1 MTGHAARL
9 LKAVGALVALLAVL
23 VGVPVLMAVLHLVP
37 DSLPSLDEVGAV
49 LTSRDN
55 GQLAGLVLAA
65 GVWVCWALFT
75 AATVAEIV
83 AYARARP
90 VRPLPGLGI
99 LQRLAAALVTAVA
112 VGFTASPLAAG
123 APASTATAPPPLPVA
138 AASTVVPSSAQYAS
152 APVIA
157 QTPVTYSMPD
167 EHTPPVG
174 TTTYQVQRRD
184 TLWALAERY
193 LGDPLRYPEIAGLNP
208 TAVGPDNEILPGTVL
223 VLPPDAVGL
232 PPTGP
237 APTTATTIE
246 DVTVEPGDTLW
257 DLTEE
262 ITGSGHN
269 WRQAWELNRGRSQP
283 GGATFTDPSLIRPGW
298 TLSIPD
304 SASPATPAPS
314 PPAPPAA
321 EPAPPTTPAPPS
333 APGPSTAPPADP
345 TTPGTNAP
353 PPAAPG
359 PATNAP
365 TSSPTAAPNSVE
377 PSPARPDE
385 TSTGSTS
392 ELPMIAF
399 AAGGGL
405 LLAGAS
411 LTALLRYRRRQF
423 RQRRPGR
430 TIGSTPPELVHVE
443 RALLEAGSVGS
454 ADVTWLDQALRALV
468 QALAK
473 VDGAHLPDV
482 VAACMTDD
490 VLTLVLTEPASE
502 VPKPWTVDPAGTRW
516 SIRRDVALTYD
527 EQRRAYF
534 FAPFPMLASVGY
546 TAEGE
551 HWLLDLERVA
561 TLSLS
566 GDAERCLNL
575 ARFLGA
581 ELAHNTW
588 SEMLQ
593 VTLVG
598 FGKELA
604 QINPDRLTYTDD
616 VEKAIGAL
624 DGHLESVTEAMQM
637 ADVDVLS
644 GRMRDV
650 AGDAWAPHVLLI
662 APDVAKDGAGVERLL
677 TAMKQQRARGAVA
690 LVLIDDADHADAARW
705 QLTVD
710 EAGMLSVPALGVEL
724 IAQQIPADEAAQLA
738 QVLALATVTDD
749 RPVPPSRGDEDWDRH
764 ADACG
769 GLRIDPTRSAQ
780 RQPPFAAAGADD
792 FPAFGLA
799 DTSPWMT
806 NSVLPLSAQTY
817 LDRAATTEQDLEALA
832 PATDA
837 RIRDQV
843 EVADP
848 ALDADLADWA
858 DPSCPRPKLILLG
871 PVAVR
876 AQDTLPERN
885 PRRQFYTEI
894 VAYLATR
901 PGGVTSER
909 YATAIWPNE
918 PDVVGKTKVR
928 QSISIVRAWLG
939 VNPATGADYLPSGV
953 TAGGVGRYRIDDV
966 LIDAELFR
974 RLRVRGLACGVDG
987 IADLRAALDL
997 VTGRPFDLPA
1007 SRQGSPG
1014 GYSWLVEENSRLDHE
1029 YAAMI
1034 VDVAHTVA
1042 THHLAA
1048 GKPELAAAAAHV
1060 ALKAGSYEDVP
1071 LLDLVAACDA
1081 QGNRAEADAYVAR
1094 ILANHDAEVEED
1106 LPPRTAEILFR
1117 RQWINRAS

>member
-1 MTGHAARL
+1 M
-9 LKAVGALVALLAVL
+9 
-23 VGVPVLMAVLHLVP
+23 
-37 DSLPSLDEVGAV
+37 
-49 LTSRDN
+49 
-55 GQLAGLVLAA
+55 
-65 GVWVCWALFT
+65 
-75 AATVAEIV
+75 
-83 AYARARP
+83 
-90 VRPLPGLGI
+90 
-99 LQRLAAALVTAVA
+99 
-112 VGFTASPLAAG
+112 
-123 APASTATAPPPLPVA
+123 
-138 AASTVVPSSAQYAS
+138 
-152 APVIA
+152 
-157 QTPVTYSMPD
+157 
-167 EHTPPVG
+167 
-174 TTTYQVQRRD
+174 
-184 TLWALAERY
+184 
-193 LGDPLRYPEIAGLNP
+193 
-208 TAVGPDNEILPGTVL
+208 
-223 VLPPDAVGL
+223 
-232 PPTGP
+232 
-237 APTTATTIE
+237 
-246 DVTVEPGDTLW
+246 
-257 DLTEE
+257 
-262 ITGSGHN
+262 
-269 WRQAWELNRGRSQP
+269 
-283 GGATFTDPSLIRPGW
+283 
-298 TLSIPD
+298 
-304 SASPATPAPS
+304 
-314 PPAPPAA
+314 
-321 EPAPPTTPAPPS
+321 
-333 APGPSTAPPADP
+333 
-345 TTPGTNAP
+345 
-353 PPAAPG
+353 
-359 PATNAP
+359 
-365 TSSPTAAPNSVE
+365 
-377 PSPARPDE
+377 
-385 TSTGSTS
+385 TSTGSTP
-392 ELPMIAF
+392 ELPTVAF

-430 TIGSTPPELVHVE
+430 TIGSAPPELLRVE

-473 VDGAHLPDV
+473 VDGARLPDV

-490 VLTLVLTEPASE
+490 VLTLVLTESASE
-502 VPKPWTVDPAGTRW
+502 APEPWTVDPTGTRW
-516 SIRRDVALTYD
+516 SIRRDDPLTYD

-566 GDAERCLNL
+566 GDPERCLNL
-575 ARFLGA
+575 ARFLAA

-616 VEKAIGAL
+616 VEKAIAAL
-624 DGHLESVTEAMQM
+624 DGRLESVTEVMHI

-644 GRMRDV
+644 GRLRDV

-662 APDVAKDGAGVERLL
+662 APDVAKDSAGLERLL
-677 TAMKQQRARGAVA
+677 TAMKQQRARGAAA
-690 LVLIDDADHADAARW
+690 LVLIDDPDHADAASW
-705 QLTVD
+705 QLTLD
-710 EAGMLSVPALGVEL
+710 GAGMLSMPALGVEL

-749 RPVPPSRGDEDWDRH
+749 RPVPPSRGDESWDEH

-769 GLRIDPTRSAQ
+769 GLRVDPSRAGR
-780 RQPPFAAAGADD
+780 RQPPAPAAADD
-792 FPAFGLA
+792 GPVVHQTGTAA
-799 DTSPWMT
+799 WMT
-806 NSVLPLSAQTY
+806 TSVLPLPVQTY
-817 LDRAATTEQDLEALA
+817 LDRAATTEQDLQVLA
-832 PATDA
+832 PATDDN
-837 RIRDQV
+837 IRDQV

-848 ALDADLADWA
+848 GLDADLADWA
-858 DPSCPRPKLILLG
+858 DTSCPRPKLTLLG
-871 PVAVR
+871 PVEVR
-876 AQDTLPERN
+876 AQGTLPERN

-939 VNPATGADYLPSGV
+939 TDPATGRDYLPSGV

-974 RLRVRGLACGVDG
+974 RLRVRGLARGVDG

-997 VTGRPFDLPA
+997 VTGRPFDLPT
-1007 SRQGSPG
+1007 SRQGAPG

-1029 YAAMI
+1029 YAAMT

-1048 GKPELAAAAAHV
+1048 GEPELAAAAAHV

-1094 ILANHDAEVEED
+1094 ILANHGAEVEED

-1117 RQWINRAS
+1117 RQWTKGAS

>member
-1 MTGHAARL
+1 VTGHAARL
-9 LKAVGALVALLAVL
+9 LKAVGALVVLLAVV

-37 DSLPSLDEVGAV
+37 DSLPSPDEVGAV

-55 GQLAGLVLAA
+55 GQLTGLVLAA

-83 AYARARP
+83 AFARARP
-90 VRPLPGLGI
+90 VAVLPGLEI
-99 LQRLAAALVTAVA
+99 FQRPAAALVTAVA
-112 VGFTASPLAAG
+112 VGFTVAPLAAG
-123 APASTATAPPPLPVA
+123 TPVSTATAPPLPVA
-138 AASTVVPSSAQYAS
+138 ATSTALPASVQYAS
-152 APVIA
+152 VLVTA
-157 QTPVTYSMPD
+157 QTPVAYSMPD
-167 EHTPPVG
+167 EHAPPAA

-193 LGDPLRYPEIAGLNP
+193 LGDPLRYPEIARLNP
-208 TAVGPDNEILPGTVL
+208 TAVGSDNEIFPGTVL

-237 APTTATTIE
+237 APTSARTVE

-269 WRQAWELNRGRSQP
+269 WRQAWELNRGRRQP

-304 SASPATPAPS
+304 AASPATPAS
-314 PPAPPAA
+314 SA
-321 EPAPPTTPAPPS
+321 PAPPTAEPAQPTTEPAPPS
-333 APGPSTAPPADP
+333 APAPSTAPPAVP

-365 TSSPTAAPNSVE
+365 TSAPTAAPNSAE
-377 PSPARPDE
+377 SSPASRDE
-385 TSTGSTS
+385 TSTGNTS
-392 ELPMIAF
+392 DLPMIAF

-405 LLAGAS
+405 MLAGAS

-430 TIGSTPPELVHVE
+430 IIGTTPPELLHVE
-443 RALLEAGSVGS
+443 RALQEAGSVGS

-468 QALAK
+468 QALAR
-473 VDGAHLPDV
+473 VDGARLPDV

-490 VLTLVLTEPASE
+490 VLTLVLTGPALDAPE
-502 VPKPWTVDPAGTRW
+502 PWTVDPAGTRW
-516 SIRRDVALTYD
+516 SIRRDDPLTYD
-527 EQRRAYF
+527 EQLRAYF

-575 ARFLGA
+575 ARFLAA

-598 FGKELA
+598 FGRELA

-616 VEKAIGAL
+616 AEKAIAAL
-624 DGHLESVTEAMQM
+624 DGQLESVTKAMHI

-644 GRMRDV
+644 GRLRDV
-650 AGDAWAPHVLLI
+650 AGDAWAPHMLLI
-662 APDVAKDGAGVERLL
+662 APDVAKDTTGLERLM
-677 TAMKQQRARGAVA
+677 TAMKQQRARGAAAV
-690 LVLIDDADHADAARW
+690 VLIDDPDHADAARW

-710 EAGMLSVPALGVEL
+710 EAGMLTIPNLGVEL

-738 QVLALATVTDD
+738 LVLALATVTDD
-749 RPVPPSRGDEDWDRH
+749 RPVPPSRGDESWDEH
-764 ADACG
+764 ADPCG
-769 GLRIDPTRSAQ
+769 GLRVDPSRAAR
-780 RQPPFAAAGADD
+780 RQPPAPAEAEDVPVVYQTGTAAR
-792 FPAFGLA
+792 
-799 DTSPWMT
+799 MT
-806 NSVLPLSAQTY
+806 NSVLPLPAQAY
-817 LDRAATTEQDLEALA
+817 LDRAATTEQDLQALA
-832 PATDA
+832 PATDED
-837 RIRDQV
+837 IRDQV

-858 DPSCPRPKLILLG
+858 DPSCPRPKLTLLG
-871 PVAVR
+871 PVEVR
-876 AQDTLPERN
+876 AQGALPERN

-928 QSISIVRAWLG
+928 QAISIVRAWLG
-939 VNPATGADYLPSGV
+939 TNPATGADYLPSGV

-974 RLRVRGLACGVDG
+974 RLRVRGLARGVDG
-987 IADLRAALDL
+987 IADLQAALCL
-997 VTGRPFDLPA
+997 VTGQPFDLPT
-1007 SRQGSPG
+1007 SRQRAPG

-1048 GKPELAAAAAHV
+1048 GEAELAAAASHV

-1081 QGNRAEADAYVAR
+1081 QDNRAEADAYVAR

>member
-1 MTGHAARL
+1 VTGHAARL
-9 LKAVGALVALLAVL
+9 LKATGALAALLAVV
-23 VGVPVLMAVLHLVP
+23 VGVPVLLAGLQLVP
-37 DSLPSLDEVGAV
+37 HSLPSLDEVGAV
-49 LTSRDN
+49 LSSRDN

-83 AYARARP
+83 AFARARP
-90 VRPLPGLGI
+90 VPVLPGLGI
-99 LQRLAAALVTAVA
+99 FQRPAAALVTAVA
-112 VGFTASPLAAG
+112 VGFTVAPLAAG
-123 APASTATAPPPLPVA
+123 APAAIAAAPPPLPLPVV
-138 AASTVVPSSAQYAS
+138 AASTVDPASAQYAS
-152 APVIA
+152 VLVTA
-157 QTPVTYSMPD
+157 QTPVAYSMPD
-167 EHTPPVG
+167 EQAPPAA
-174 TTTYQVQRRD
+174 TYQVQRRD

-193 LGDPLRYPEIAGLNP
+193 LRDPLRYPEIARLNP
-208 TAVGPDNEILPGTVL
+208 TAVGPDNEIFPGTVL

-232 PPTGP
+232 PPMGP
-237 APTTATTIE
+237 AATTARTVE
-246 DVTVEPGDTLW
+246 DVTVQAGDTLW

-269 WRQAWELNRGRSQP
+269 WRQAWELNRGRRQP
-283 GGATFTDPSLIRPGW
+283 GGGTFTDPSLIRPGW

-304 SASPATPAPS
+304 PASPAMPAPS
-314 PPAPPAA
+314 TPAPPAA
-321 EPAPPTTPAPPS
+321 DPAQPTTEPAPPS
-333 APGPSTAPPADP
+333 APAPSTAPPADP
-345 TTPGTNAP
+345 TTPGTNAS

-365 TSSPTAAPNSVE
+365 TSSPTATPNNVE

-385 TSTGSTS
+385 TSTGSS
-392 ELPMIAF
+392 SGLPMIAF
-399 AAGGGL
+399 AGGGL

-430 TIGSTPPELVHVE
+430 IIGSTPPELLHVE
-443 RALLEAGSVGS
+443 RALQEAGSVGS
-454 ADVTWLDQALRALV
+454 ADVTWLDQALRSLV
-468 QALAK
+468 QALARA
-473 VDGAHLPDV
+473 DGARLPDV

-490 VLTLVLTEPASE
+490 VLTLVLSEPTSE
-502 VPKPWTVDPAGTRW
+502 APEPWTVDPDGTRW
-516 SIRRDVALTYD
+516 SIRRDDPLTYD
-527 EQRRAYF
+527 DYQRAYF
-534 FAPFPMLASVGY
+534 FAPFPMLTSMGY

-575 ARFLGA
+575 ARFLAA

-616 VEKAIGAL
+616 VEKAIAAL
-624 DGHLESVTEAMQM
+624 DGQLESVTEAIRI

-644 GRMRDV
+644 GRLRDV

-662 APDVAKDGAGVERLL
+662 APDVAKDNAGLRRLL
-677 TAMKQQRARGAVA
+677 TAMKQQSTRSAIA
-690 LVLIDDADHADAARW
+690 LVLTDDPYHADAARW
-705 QLTVD
+705 QLTID
-710 EAGMLSVPALGVEL
+710 EAGMLRIPALGLEL

-738 QVLALATVTDD
+738 EMLALAAVTDD
-749 RPVPPSRGDEDWDRH
+749 RPIPPAHGDESWDEH

-769 GLRIDPTRSAQ
+769 ALRVNPSRSTR
-780 RQPPFAAAGADD
+780 RQPSAPAGADD
-792 FPAFGLA
+792 VPVSGLA
-799 DTSPWMT
+799 DTSPWRT
-806 NSVLPLSAQTY
+806 NSVLPLAAQTY
-817 LDRAATTEQDLEALA
+817 LDRAATTEQDLQALA
-832 PATDA
+832 PVTDEG
-837 RIRDQV
+837 IRDQV
-843 EVADP
+843 EIADP
-848 ALDADLADWA
+848 GLDADLADWS
-858 DPSCPRPKLILLG
+858 DPSCPRPKLTVLG
-871 PVAVR
+871 PVGVH
-876 AQDTLPERN
+876 AQGSLPERN

-928 QSISIVRAWLG
+928 QSISVVRAWLG
-939 VNPATGADYLPSGV
+939 PNPATGADYLPSGV
-953 TAGGVGRYRIDDV
+953 TAGGVGRYRIEDV

-974 RLRVRGLACGVDG
+974 RLRVRGLARGADG

-997 VTGRPFDLPA
+997 VTGKPFDLPA
-1007 SRQGSPG
+1007 SRQGAPG
-1014 GYSWLVEENSRLDHE
+1014 GYSWLAEENSRLDHE

-1048 GKPELAAAAAHV
+1048 GEPELAAAAAHV

-1081 QGNRAEADAYVAR
+1081 QGNRAQADAYVAR
-1094 ILANHDAEVEED
+1094 ILLNHDAEVEED

-1117 RQWINRAS
+1117 RQWTNKAS

>member
-1 MTGHAARL
+1 MTGRVAL
-9 LKAVGALVALLAVL
+9 LLRAVGALVALLAVV
-23 VGVPVLMAVLHLVP
+23 VGVPVLLAVLHLVP

-55 GQLAGLVLAA
+55 GQLVGLVLAA

-75 AATVAEIV
+75 AATVAEVV
-83 AYARARP
+83 AFARARP
-90 VRPLPGLGI
+90 APALPGLGTF
-99 LQRLAAALVTAVA
+99 QRPAAALVTAVA
-112 VGFTASPLAAG
+112 VGFTVAPLTTG
-123 APASTATAPPPLPVA
+123 GPASTATAPPLPVSA
-138 AASTVVPSSAQYAS
+138 TSTVVPSSAQYAS
-152 APVIA
+152 APVTA

-167 EHTPPVG
+167 EHTPPAE

-184 TLWALAERY
+184 TLWALAERH
-193 LGDPLRYPEIAGLNP
+193 LGDPLRYPEIARLNP
-208 TAVGPDNEILPGTVL
+208 TSVGPDNEILPGTVL
-223 VLPPDAVGL
+223 VLPPDAVRL
-232 PPTGP
+232 PPMGQ
-237 APTTATTIE
+237 APTTATLIE

-283 GGATFTDPSLIRPGW
+283 AGATYTDPSLIRPGW

-304 SASPATPAPS
+304 PTSPATSASSAPG
-314 PPAPPAA
+314 PPVA
-321 EPAPPTTPAPPS
+321 EPAPPTTEPPQPSGPAPS
-333 APGPSTAPPADP
+333 AAPPADS
-345 TTPGTNAP
+345 TTPGTDAP
-353 PPAAPG
+353 PPPAPG

-365 TSSPTAAPNSVE
+365 TSSPTAAPTSAE
-377 PSPARPDE
+377 PLPARPEE
-385 TSTGSTS
+385 TSTGSTV

-430 TIGSTPPELVHVE
+430 IIGSTPPELLHVE
-443 RALLEAGSVGS
+443 RALQEAGSVGS

-468 QALAK
+468 QALAR
-473 VDGAHLPDV
+473 VDGARLPDV

-490 VLTLVLTEPASE
+490 VLTLVLTEPISE
-502 VPKPWTVDPAGTRW
+502 APAPWTVDPAGTRW
-516 SIRRDVALTYD
+516 SIRRDDPLTYD

-546 TAEGE
+546 TTEGE
-551 HWLLDLERVA
+551 HWLLDLERA
-561 TLSLS
+561 APLSLS

-575 ARFLGA
+575 ARFLAA

-598 FGKELA
+598 FGQELA

-616 VEKAIGAL
+616 VEKAIAGL
-624 DGHLESVTEAMQM
+624 DGHLESVTEAMRM
-637 ADVDVLS
+637 AEVDLLS

-650 AGDAWAPHVLLI
+650 AGDAWAAHVLFI
-662 APDVAKDGAGVERLL
+662 APAVASDSAGLERLI
-677 TAMKQQRARGAVA
+677 TAMKQQRARGAA
-690 LVLIDDADHADAARW
+690 GLVLIDDPDHAEAGRW

-710 EAGMLSVPALGVEL
+710 EAGMLSIPALGVEL
-724 IAQQIPADEAAQLA
+724 IAQQIPADEATQLA
-738 QVLALATVTDD
+738 EMLALATLTDD
-749 RPVPPSRGDEDWDRH
+749 RPMPPAHGDKPWDEH

-769 GLRIDPTRSAQ
+769 GLRVDPSRAARS
-780 RQPPFAAAGADD
+780 QPPAVAGADD
-792 FPAFGLA
+792 VPVSGLA
-799 DTSPWMT
+799 DTSPWIA
-806 NSVLPLSAQTY
+806 NSVLPLSVQTY
-817 LDRAATTEQDLEALA
+817 LDRAATTEQDLNALA

-837 RIRDQV
+837 GIRNQV

-858 DPSCPRPKLILLG
+858 DPSCPRPKVTLLG
-871 PVAVR
+871 PVGVQ
-876 AQDTLPERN
+876 AQGKLPERN

-901 PGGVTSER
+901 PGSVTSER

-939 VNPATGADYLPSGV
+939 TNPATGADYLPSGV
-953 TAGGVGRYRIDDV
+953 TTGGVGRYRVDDV

-974 RLRVRGLACGVDG
+974 RLRVRGLARGVDG
-987 IADLRAALDL
+987 IADLQAALDL
-997 VTGRPFDLPA
+997 VTGQPFDLPT
-1007 SRQGSPG
+1007 SRQGAPG
-1014 GYSWLVEENSRLDHE
+1014 GYSWLVDENSRLDHE

-1042 THHLAA
+1042 THHLAV
-1048 GKPELAAAAAHV
+1048 GEPELAAAAAHV

-1117 RQWINRAS
+1117 RQWNHKAS

>member
-1 MTGHAARL
+1 VIGHADRL
-9 LKAVGALVALLAVL
+9 LKAVGALVALFAIV
-23 VGVPVLMAVLHLVP
+23 VGVPVLMAVLRLVP
-37 DSLPSLDEVGAV
+37 DRLPSLDEVGAV

-55 GQLAGLVLAA
+55 GQLIGLVLAA

-83 AYARARP
+83 AFAHARP
-90 VRPLPGLGI
+90 VPALPGLAI
-99 LQRLAAALVTAVA
+99 FQRPAAALVTAVT
-112 VGFTASPLAAG
+112 VGFTIAPLAAG
-123 APASTATAPPPLPVA
+123 APASTATAPPLPVA
-138 AASTVVPSSAQYAS
+138 ATSTAVPASAQDAS
-152 APVIA
+152 VLVTAE
-157 QTPVTYSMPD
+157 TPVAYSTPD
-167 EHTPPVG
+167 EHAPPAG

-208 TAVGPDNEILPGTVL
+208 TAVGPDNEIFPGTVL

-237 APTTATTIE
+237 APDTGMTVE
-246 DVTVEPGDTLW
+246 DVAVEPGDTLW

-262 ITGSGHN
+262 VTGSGYH
-269 WRQAWELNRGRSQP
+269 WPQAWELNRGRRQP

-304 SASPATPAPS
+304 AASPATHAPS
-314 PPAPPAA
+314 APAPPPA
-321 EPAPPTTPAPPS
+321 EPAPPTTEPAPP
-333 APGPSTAPPADP
+333 AATDPGTAPSADP

-353 PPAAPG
+353 LPAAPG
-359 PATNAP
+359 PATDAR
-365 TSSPTAAPNSVE
+365 TSSPTAGPNSVE
-377 PSPARPDE
+377 PSPVRPDE

-392 ELPMIAF
+392 ELPMVAF

-405 LLAGAS
+405 LLAAVS

-430 TIGSTPPELVHVE
+430 MIGSTPPELLHVE
-443 RALLEAGSVGS
+443 RALQEVGSVGS

-468 QALAK
+468 QALAET
-473 VDGAHLPDV
+473 DGARLPDV

-490 VLTLVLTEPASE
+490 VLTLVLAEPASE
-502 VPKPWTVDPAGTRW
+502 APQPWTVDPAGTRW
-516 SIRRDVALTYD
+516 SIRRDDPLTYD

-546 TAEGE
+546 TPEGE

-575 ARFLGA
+575 ARFLAA

-593 VTLVG
+593 VALVG

-616 VEKAIGAL
+616 VEEAIAAL
-624 DGHLESVTEAMQM
+624 DGRLESVTEARHI

-662 APDVAKDGAGVERLL
+662 APDVAEDSVGLERLM

-690 LVLIDDADHADAARW
+690 LVLIDDSDHAGAARW
-705 QLTVD
+705 LLTVD
-710 EAGMLSVPALGVEL
+710 EAGMLSIPALGVEL

-738 QVLALATVTDD
+738 QVLALAAVTDD
-749 RPVPPSRGDEDWDRH
+749 RPIPPSRGDEPWDEH

-769 GLRIDPTRSAQ
+769 RLRVDPSHAARQ
-780 RQPPFAAAGADD
+780 QPPAAAGAEDV
-792 FPAFGLA
+792 PVSGLA
-799 DTSPWMT
+799 DTSPWVT
-806 NSVLPLSAQTY
+806 NSVLPLSVQTY
-817 LDRAATTEQDLEALA
+817 LDRAATTEQDLHALA

-837 RIRDQV
+837 GIRDQV

-848 ALDADLADWA
+848 ALDADRADWA
-858 DPSCPRPKLILLG
+858 DPSSPRPKLTLLG
-871 PVAVR
+871 PVEVR
-876 AQDTLPERN
+876 ARGSLPERN

-909 YATAIWPNE
+909 YATAIWPDD

-939 VNPATGADYLPSGV
+939 TNPATGADYLPSGV

-974 RLRVRGLACGVDG
+974 RLRVRGLARAVDG
-987 IADLRAALDL
+987 LADLRAALNL
-997 VTGRPFDLPA
+997 VTGQPFDLPA
-1007 SRQGSPG
+1007 SRQGAPG
-1014 GYSWLVEENSRLDHE
+1014 GYGWLGEENSRLDHE

-1042 THHLAA
+1042 THYLAA
-1048 GKPELAAAAAHV
+1048 GKPELAAAAAQV

-1081 QGNRAEADAYVAR
+1081 QDNRAEADAYVAR

-1117 RQWINRAS
+1117 RQWVNRTS

>member
-1 MTGHAARL
+1 MTGHVARML
-9 LKAVGALVALLAVL
+9 RGVGALVALLAVI
-23 VGVPVLMAVLHLVP
+23 VGVPVLMAVLQMVP
-37 DSLPSLDEVGAV
+37 HNLPSLDEVGAV
-49 LTSRDN
+49 LSSRDN
-55 GQLAGLVLAA
+55 GQLAGLIIAA
-65 GVWVCWALFT
+65 GVWVCWVLFT
-75 AATVAEIV
+75 ASTVVEIV

-90 VRPLPGLGI
+90 VPVLPALGSFQRP
-99 LQRLAAALVTAVA
+99 AAALVTAVA
-112 VGFTASPLAAG
+112 VGFAVAPLAAG
-123 APASTATAPPPLPVA
+123 APASIAPPPLPVA
-138 AASTVVPSSAQYAS
+138 AASTVVPASAHYAS
-152 APVIA
+152 SPVIGQGPA
-157 QTPVTYSMPD
+157 AYPTPHEDAPSAATK
-167 EHTPPVG
+167 
-174 TTTYQVQRRD
+174 TYQVQRRD
-184 TLWALAERY
+184 TLWAMAERY
-193 LGDPLRYPEIAGLNP
+193 LGDPLRYAEIARLNP
-208 TAVGPDNEILPGTVL
+208 TAVGPDNDIFPGTVL
-223 VLPPDAVGL
+223 VLPPDATGL
-232 PPTGP
+232 PPT
-237 APTTATTIE
+237 APMPNTAVTVQ

-262 ITGSGHN
+262 ITGSGHD
-269 WRQAWELNRGRSQP
+269 WHQAWELNRGRGQP

-304 SASPATPAPS
+304 PASPATPAPGA
-314 PPAPPAA
+314 PAPPAA
-321 EPAPPTTPAPPS
+321 EPAPPTTEPASPS
-333 APGPSTAPPADP
+333 APAPSTAPPADP

-359 PATNAP
+359 PATNVP

-385 TSTGSTS
+385 PLTGSTS

-430 TIGSTPPELVHVE
+430 MIGSAPPGLLRVE
-443 RALLEAGSVGS
+443 RALQEAGSVGS

-468 QALAK
+468 QALAR
-473 VDGAHLPDV
+473 VDGARLPDV

-502 VPKPWTVDPAGTRW
+502 APEPWTVDPAGTRW
-516 SIRRDVALTYD
+516 SIRRDDPLTYD

-534 FAPFPMLASVGY
+534 FAPLPMLASVGY

-551 HWLLDLERVA
+551 HWLVDLERVG

-566 GDAERCLNL
+566 GDADRCLNL
-575 ARFLGA
+575 ARFLAA

-598 FGKELA
+598 FGQELA

-616 VEKAIGAL
+616 VEKAIAAL
-624 DGHLESVTEAMQM
+624 DAQLESVTEAMHI

-644 GRMRDV
+644 GRLRDV

-662 APDVAKDGAGVERLL
+662 APDVAKDNAGLRRLL
-677 TAMKQQRARGAVA
+677 TAMKQQRSRSTIA
-690 LVLIDDADHADAARW
+690 LVLTDDQDHADAAGW

-738 QVLALATVTDD
+738 QVLALAAVTDD
-749 RPVPPSRGDEDWDRH
+749 RPMPPAHGDKPLDEH

-769 GLRIDPTRSAQ
+769 GLRVDPSRSAR
-780 RQPPFAAAGADD
+780 RQPSGAAGADEI
-792 FPAFGLA
+792 PISGLA

-806 NSVLPLSAQTY
+806 SSVLPLSAQTY
-817 LDRAATTEQDLEALA
+817 LDRAATTGQDLQALA

-837 RIRDQV
+837 GIRDQV

-858 DPSCPRPKLILLG
+858 DPSCPRPKLTLLG
-871 PVAVR
+871 PVEVR
-876 AQDTLPERN
+876 AQGTLPERN

-939 VNPATGADYLPSGV
+939 TNPATGGDYLPSGV
-953 TAGGVGRYRIDDV
+953 TAGGVGRYLIDDV

-974 RLRVRGLACGVDG
+974 RLRVRGQARGVDG

-997 VTGRPFDLPA
+997 VTGRPFDLPT
-1007 SRQGSPG
+1007 SRQGAAG

-1048 GKPELAAAAAHV
+1048 GEPELAAAAAHV

-1081 QGNRAEADAYVAR
+1081 QDNRAEADAYVAR
-1094 ILANHDAEVEED
+1094 ILVNHDAEVEED

-1117 RQWINRAS
+1117 RQRTNRAS

>member
-9 LKAVGALVALLAVL
+9 LKAVGALLALLAVV
-23 VGVPVLMAVLHLVP
+23 VGVPVLMALLHLVP
-37 DSLPSLDEVGAV
+37 NNLPSLDEVGAV
-49 LTSRDN
+49 LASRDN

-75 AATVAEIV
+75 ASTVAEVV
-83 AYARARP
+83 AFARARP
-90 VRPLPGLGI
+90 VPVLPGLGI
-99 LQRLAAALVTAVA
+99 FQRPAAALVAAVV
-112 VGFTASPLAAG
+112 VGFTVAPLAAG
-123 APASTATAPPPLPVA
+123 GPASTATAPPLPVA
-138 AASTVVPSSAQYAS
+138 ATSTAVPASAQYAS
-152 APVIA
+152 APLIA
-157 QTPVTYSMPD
+157 QTPVAYSMPD
-167 EHTPPVG
+167 EHAPPVA

-184 TLWALAERY
+184 TLWALAERH
-193 LGDPLRYPEIAGLNP
+193 LGDPLRYPEIARLNP
-208 TAVGPDNEILPGTVL
+208 TAVGPDNEIFPGTVL

-237 APTTATTIE
+237 APDTTRTVE

-269 WRQAWELNRGRSQP
+269 WRQAWELNRGRRQP

-304 SASPATPAPS
+304 PASPATPAPGA
-314 PPAPPAA
+314 PAPPAA
-321 EPAPPTTPAPPS
+321 EPAPPTTDPAPPS
-333 APGPSTAPPADP
+333 APGPNTAPPADP

-365 TSSPTAAPNSVE
+365 TSPPTAEPNSVG

-468 QALAK
+468 QALARF
-473 VDGAHLPDV
+473 DGARLPDV
-482 VAACMTDD
+482 VAVCMTDD
-490 VLTLVLTEPASE
+490 VLTLVLTEPALE
-502 VPKPWTVDPAGTRW
+502 APEPWTVEPAGTRW
-516 SIRRDVALTYD
+516 SIRRDDPLTYD
-527 EQRRAYF
+527 EQQRAYF

-551 HWLLDLERVA
+551 HWLVDLERVA

-566 GDAERCLNL
+566 GDVERCLNL
-575 ARFLGA
+575 ARFLAA

-598 FGKELA
+598 FGQELA

-616 VEKAIGAL
+616 VEKAIAVI
-624 DGHLESVTEAMQM
+624 DSQLESVTEAMHI

-644 GRMRDV
+644 GRLRDV
-650 AGDAWAPHVLLI
+650 GGDAWAPHVLLI
-662 APDVAKDGAGVERLL
+662 APDVAKDDAGLERLM
-677 TAMKQQRARGAVA
+677 AAIQQQRGRGAVA
-690 LVLIDDADHADAARW
+690 LVLIDDPDLGDAARW

-710 EAGMLSVPALGVEL
+710 EAGVLSVPALGLEL
-724 IAQQIPADEAAQLA
+724 IPQQVPADEAAQLA
-738 QVLALATVTDD
+738 ELLALAAVTGD
-749 RPVPPSRGDEDWDRH
+749 RPMPPAHGDKPWDEH

-769 GLRIDPTRSAQ
+769 GLRVDPSRAARLRPSG
-780 RQPPFAAAGADD
+780 AAGADD
-792 FPAFGLA
+792 VPVSGLA
-799 DTSPWMT
+799 DTSPCLT
-806 NSVLPLSAQTY
+806 NSVLPLSEQTY
-817 LDRAATTEQDLEALA
+817 LDRAATTEQDLQALA

-837 RIRDQV
+837 GIRHQV
-843 EVADP
+843 EAADP

-858 DPSCPRPKLILLG
+858 DPSCPRPKLTLLG
-871 PVAVR
+871 PVEVR
-876 AQDTLPERN
+876 AQGTLPERN

-901 PGGVTSER
+901 PGSVTSER

-939 VNPATGADYLPSGV
+939 ANPATGADYLPSGV

-974 RLRVRGLACGVDG
+974 RLRVRGLARGVDG
-987 IADLRAALDL
+987 IADLQAALDL
-997 VTGRPFDLPA
+997 VIGQPFDLPT
-1007 SRQGSPG
+1007 SRQGVPG
-1014 GYSWLVEENSRLDHE
+1014 GYSWLVEENSAGPRVRRHDRRCR
-1029 YAAMI
+1029 
-1034 VDVAHTVA
+1034 AHRR
-1042 THHLAA
+1042 
-1048 GKPELAAAAAHV
+1048 
-1060 ALKAGSYEDVP
+1060 
-1071 LLDLVAACDA
+1071 DA
-1081 QGNRAEADAYVAR
+1081 
-1094 ILANHDAEVEED
+1094 
-1106 LPPRTAEILFR
+1106 PPRR
-1117 RQWINRAS
+1117 R

>member
-1 MTGHAARL
+1 MTGNATRL
-9 LKAVGALVALLAVL
+9 LKATGALAALLAVV
-23 VGVPVLMAVLHLVP
+23 VGVPVLMAMLQLVP

-75 AATVAEIV
+75 ASTVAEVV
-83 AYARARP
+83 AFARARP
-90 VRPLPGLGI
+90 VPALPGLGI
-99 LQRLAAALVTAVA
+99 FQRPAAALVTAVA
-112 VGFTASPLAAG
+112 VGFTVAPLAAG
-123 APASTATAPPPLPVA
+123 ASASTATAPPPLPVA
-138 AASTVVPSSAQYAS
+138 AASTVISASGQHAG
-152 APVIA
+152 APVTTQA
-157 QTPVTYSMPD
+157 PAAHSTPED
-167 EHTPPVG
+167 HAPPAA

-193 LGDPLRYPEIAGLNP
+193 LGDPLRYPEITRLNP

-223 VLPPDAVGL
+223 VLPPDAAGL
-232 PPTGP
+232 PPTVP
-237 APTTATTIE
+237 APDTAMTVE

-262 ITGSGHN
+262 VTGSGHT

-304 SASPATPAPS
+304 PTSPATPAPS
-314 PPAPPAA
+314 APAPSAA
-321 EPAPPTTPAPPS
+321 EPAPPTTEPAPPS
-333 APGPSTAPPADP
+333 APAPSTTPPADP
-345 TTPGTNAP
+345 TAPGTDAP
-353 PPAAPG
+353 PSPAPGSATSAPRSSPAAEP
-359 PATNAP
+359 
-365 TSSPTAAPNSVE
+365 SSVE
-377 PSPARPDE
+377 PSPAKSDE
-385 TSTGSTS
+385 TSAGDSS

-399 AAGGGL
+399 AGGGL
-405 LLAGAS
+405 LLAGVS
-411 LTALLRYRRRQF
+411 LTALLRYRRRQS

-430 TIGSTPPELVHVE
+430 TIGSTPPELLHVE
-443 RALLEAGSVGS
+443 RALQTAGSIGS
-454 ADVTWLDQALRALV
+454 ADVTWLDQALRGLV
-468 QALAK
+468 QSLAR
-473 VDGAHLPDV
+473 VDGARLPDV

-490 VLTLVLTEPASE
+490 VLTLVLTEPTSE
-502 VPKPWTVDPAGTRW
+502 APVPWTVDSTGTRW
-516 SIRRDVALTYD
+516 SIRRDDPLTYD
-527 EQRRAYF
+527 EQQRAYF

-561 TLSLS
+561 VASLS
-566 GDAERCLNL
+566 GDAERCLDL
-575 ARFLGA
+575 ARFLAA

-598 FGKELA
+598 FGEELA

-616 VEKAIGAL
+616 VEKAIAAL
-624 DGHLESVTEAMQM
+624 DGQLKSATEAMQI

-644 GRMRDV
+644 GRLRDV

-662 APDVAKDGAGVERLL
+662 APDAATDSAGLRRLL
-677 TAMKQQRARGAVA
+677 TAMEQQRSRSTVA
-690 LVLIDDADHADAARW
+690 LVLTDAPGHADAARW
-705 QLTVD
+705 KLTVD
-710 EAGMLSVPALGVEL
+710 ESGMLNIPALGVKL

-738 QVLALATVTDD
+738 QMLAMAAVVDD
-749 RPVPPSRGDEDWDRH
+749 RPVPPAHGDKPWDEH

-769 GLRIDPTRSAQ
+769 SLRVDPSRSTR
-780 RQPPFAAAGADD
+780 RQQPTPAGADD
-792 FPAFGLA
+792 VQGLDLA
-799 DTSPWMT
+799 DTSPCT
-806 NSVLPLSAQTY
+806 TDSVLPLSARTY
-817 LDRAATTEQDLEALA
+817 LDRAATTEQDLQALA
-832 PATDA
+832 PATDEG
-837 RIRDQV
+837 IRNEV

-848 ALDADLADWA
+848 DLDADLADWA
-858 DPSCPRPKLILLG
+858 DPSCPRPKLTLLG
-871 PVAVR
+871 PVEVR
-876 AQDTLPERN
+876 AQGALPERN

-909 YATAIWPNE
+909 YATAIWPHE
-918 PDVVGKTKVR
+918 SDVVGKTKVR

-939 VNPATGADYLPSGV
+939 ANPATGAEYLPSGV

-974 RLRVRGLACGVDG
+974 RLRVRGLARGADG

-997 VTGRPFDLPA
+997 VTGQPFDLPA
-1007 SRQGSPG
+1007 SRQGAPG

-1042 THHLAA
+1042 THHLVA
-1048 GKPELAAAAAHV
+1048 GEPELAAAAAQV

-1081 QGNRAEADAYVAR
+1081 QDNRAEADAYVAR

-1117 RQWINRAS
+1117 RQWTNRDN

>member
-9 LKAVGALVALLAVL
+9 LKAVGALVALLAVV
-23 VGVPVLMAVLHLVP
+23 VGVPVLMAVLHRVP

-65 GVWVCWALFT
+65 GAWVCWAMFT

-83 AYARARP
+83 AFARARP
-90 VRPLPGLGI
+90 APALPGLGI
-99 LQRLAAALVTAVA
+99 FQRPAAALVAVVA
-112 VGFTASPLAAG
+112 VGFTVAPLAAG
-123 APASTATAPPPLPVA
+123 GPVSTGTAPPLPVA
-138 AASTVVPSSAQYAS
+138 DTSTVVPASAQYTS
-152 APVIA
+152 ALVTV
-157 QTPVTYSMPD
+157 QTPVAHLMPD
-167 EHTPPVG
+167 QHAPPAA

-193 LGDPLRYPEIAGLNP
+193 LGDPLRYPEIARLNP
-208 TAVGPDNEILPGTVL
+208 TAVGPDNEIFPGTVL

-232 PPTGP
+232 PPTVP
-237 APTTATTIE
+237 SPDTARTVE

-257 DLTEE
+257 DLSEE
-262 ITGSGHN
+262 ITGNGNN
-269 WRQAWELNRGRSQP
+269 WPQAWELNRGRSQP

-304 SASPATPAPS
+304 PASPATPAPS
-314 PPAPPAA
+314 APAPPAA
-321 EPAPPTTPAPPS
+321 EPAPPTTEPAPPS
-333 APGPSTAPPADP
+333 APAPSTATPADP
-345 TTPGTNAP
+345 TTPGTDAP

-365 TSSPTAAPNSVE
+365 ASSPTAAPNRVE

-405 LLAGAS
+405 LAGAS

-430 TIGSTPPELVHVE
+430 TIGSAPPELLHVE
-443 RALLEAGSVGS
+443 RALQEAGSVGS

-468 QALAK
+468 QALAR
-473 VDGAHLPDV
+473 VDGARLPDV

-502 VPKPWTVDPAGTRW
+502 APEPWTVDSAGTRW
-516 SIRRDVALTYD
+516 SIRRDDRLTYD
-527 EQRRAYF
+527 EQERAYF
-534 FAPFPMLASVGY
+534 FAPFPMLASMGY

-551 HWLLDLERVA
+551 HWLLDLERVV

-575 ARFLGA
+575 ARFLAA

-624 DGHLESVTEAMQM
+624 EGHLESVTEAMRM

-662 APDVAKDGAGVERLL
+662 APDVAKDGAGLERLMA
-677 TAMKQQRARGAVA
+677 AMKQDQQRARGAAA
-690 LVLIDDADHADAARW
+690 LVLIDDPDHADAARW

-710 EAGMLSVPALGVEL
+710 EAGMLTITALGVEL

-749 RPVPPSRGDEDWDRH
+749 RPVPPSRGDESWDEH

-769 GLRIDPTRSAQ
+769 GLRVGPSRAGR
-780 RQPPFAAAGADD
+780 RQPPAPVEEGDVPVVHQTGTAAR
-792 FPAFGLA
+792 
-799 DTSPWMT
+799 MT
-806 NSVLPLSAQTY
+806 NSVLPLPVQTY
-817 LDRAATTEQDLEALA
+817 LDRAATTEQDLQALA
-832 PATDA
+832 PATDDH
-837 RIRDQV
+837 IRDQV

-848 ALDADLADWA
+848 VLDADLAGWA
-858 DPSCPRPKLILLG
+858 DPSCPRPKLTLLG
-871 PVAVR
+871 PVEVR
-876 AQDTLPERN
+876 AQGTLPERN

-901 PGGVTSER
+901 LGGVTSER

-939 VNPATGADYLPSGV
+939 TNPATGADYLPSGV

-974 RLRVRGLACGVDG
+974 RLRVRGLARGVDG
-987 IADLRAALDL
+987 IADLQAALDL
-997 VTGRPFDLPA
+997 VTGQPFDLPM
-1007 SRQGSPG
+1007 SRQGAPG

-1048 GKPELAAAAAHV
+1048 DEPELAAAAAHV

-1081 QGNRAEADAYVAR
+1081 QDNRAEADAYVAR
-1094 ILANHDAEVEED
+1094 ILTNHDAEVEED

>member
-1 MTGHAARL
+1 VTGHAVRL
-9 LKAVGALVALLAVL
+9 LKAVGALVALLAVV
-23 VGVPVLMAVLHLVP
+23 VGVPVLMAVVHLVP

-49 LTSRDN
+49 LTSRDD
-55 GQLAGLVLAA
+55 GRLTGLVLAA

-75 AATVAEIV
+75 GATVAEIV
-83 AYARARP
+83 AFARARP
-90 VRPLPGLGI
+90 VPALPGLKI
-99 LQRLAAALVTAVA
+99 FQRPAAALVTAVA
-112 VGFTASPLAAG
+112 VGFTVAPLAAG
-123 APASTATAPPPLPVA
+123 APASTAAVPPLPVA
-138 AASTVVPSSAQYAS
+138 ATSTAVPASVQYAS
-152 APVIA
+152 ALVAA
-157 QTPVTYSMPD
+157 QTPVAYSMPD
-167 EHTPPVG
+167 EHAPPAA

-184 TLWALAERY
+184 TLWALAERH
-193 LGDPLRYPEIAGLNP
+193 LGDPLRYPEIAKLNP
-208 TAVGPDNEILPGTVL
+208 TAVNPDNEIFPGTVL

-232 PPTGP
+232 PPMGS
-237 APTTATTIE
+237 APNAAMAIE

-269 WRQAWELNRGRSQP
+269 WQQAWELNRGRGQP

-298 TLSIPD
+298 TLSIPGPV
-304 SASPATPAPS
+304 SPTTPAAS
-314 PPAPPAA
+314 APAPPTA
-321 EPAPPTTPAPPS
+321 EPAPPTTEPAQPS
-333 APGPSTAPPADP
+333 APAPSTAPPADP
-345 TTPGTNAP
+345 TTPGTDAP

-365 TSSPTAAPNSVE
+365 TSSPTAAPNIVE

-392 ELPMIAF
+392 ELSMIAF

-423 RQRRPGR
+423 RQRRLGR
-430 TIGSTPPELVHVE
+430 MIGSTPSELLHVE
-443 RALLEAGSVGS
+443 RTLQEVGSVGS
-454 ADVTWLDQALRALV
+454 ADVTWLDHALRALV
-468 QALAK
+468 QALAR
-473 VDGAHLPDV
+473 VDGARLPDV
-482 VAACMTDD
+482 VAVCMTGD

-502 VPKPWTVDPAGTRW
+502 APEPWTVDPAGTRW
-516 SIRRDVALTYD
+516 SIRRDHPLTYD
-527 EQRRAYF
+527 DQRRAYF

-566 GDAERCLNL
+566 GDAERCLDL
-575 ARFLGA
+575 ARFLAA

-616 VEKAIGAL
+616 VETAIAVL
-624 DGHLESVTEAMQM
+624 DGQLESVTEAMHI

-644 GRMRDV
+644 GRLRDV
-650 AGDAWAPHVLLI
+650 AGDAWAPRVLLI
-662 APDVAKDGAGVERLL
+662 APDAAKDSAGLERLL

-690 LVLIDDADHADAARW
+690 LVLIGDLDLADAASW

-738 QVLALATVTDD
+738 QMLALATVTDD
-749 RPVPPSRGDEDWDRH
+749 RPVPPSRGDEPWDEH

-769 GLRIDPTRSAQ
+769 GLRIDPSRPVR
-780 RQPPFAAAGADD
+780 RQSPAAAGADD
-792 FPAFGLA
+792 VPVVYQTGTAVW
-799 DTSPWMT
+799 TT

-817 LDRAATTEQDLEALA
+817 LDRAATTEQDLQALA
-832 PATDA
+832 PATDEG
-837 RIRDQV
+837 IRDRV

-858 DPSCPRPKLILLG
+858 DPSCPRPKLTLLG
-871 PVAVR
+871 PVEVR
-876 AQDTLPERN
+876 AQGTLPERN

-939 VNPATGADYLPSGV
+939 TNPATGRDYLPSGV

-974 RLRVRGLACGVDG
+974 RLRVRGLARGVDG
-987 IADLRAALDL
+987 IADLQAALDL
-997 VTGRPFDLPA
+997 VTGQPFDLPT
-1007 SRQGSPG
+1007 SRQGAPG
-1014 GYSWLVEENSRLDHE
+1014 GYSWLVEENSRLDQE

-1048 GKPELAAAAAHV
+1048 GDPELAAAAAHV

-1081 QGNRAEADAYVAR
+1081 QDNRAEAAAYVAR

>member
-9 LKAVGALVALLAVL
+9 LKATGALVALLAVV
-23 VGVPVLMAVLHLVP
+23 VGVPVLMAMLHLVP
-37 DSLPSLDEVGAV
+37 DRLPSLDEVGAV

-75 AATVAEIV
+75 AATVTEIV
-83 AYARARP
+83 AFARARP
-90 VRPLPGLGI
+90 VPALPGLGI
-99 LQRLAAALVTAVA
+99 FQQPAAALVAAVA
-112 VGFTASPLAAG
+112 VGFTVAPLVPG
-123 APASTATAPPPLPVA
+123 APASSATAPPLPIA
-138 AASTVVPSSAQYAS
+138 ATSTVVPTPAQHGS
-152 APVIA
+152 APVAA
-157 QTPVTYSMPD
+157 QTPAAYLMPD
-167 EHTPPVG
+167 EHADPAA

-193 LGDPLRYPEIAGLNP
+193 LGDPLRYPEIARLNP
-208 TAVGPDNEILPGTVL
+208 TAVGPDNEIFPGTVL

-237 APTTATTIE
+237 APNTAMTVE

-304 SASPATPAPS
+304 PTSPATPAPS
-314 PPAPPAA
+314 APAPPVA
-321 EPAPPTTPAPPS
+321 EPAPPS
-333 APGPSTAPPADP
+333 APAPSSVPSADP

-359 PATNAP
+359 SATNTP
-365 TSSPTAAPNSVE
+365 TSSPTAAPNIVE

-385 TSTGSTS
+385 TSRGSTS
-392 ELPMIAF
+392 ELPMIVF

-430 TIGSTPPELVHVE
+430 TIGSTPPELLHVE
-443 RALLEAGSVGS
+443 RTLQEVGSVGS
-454 ADVTWLDQALRALV
+454 ADVTWLDHALRALV
-468 QALAK
+468 QSLAR
-473 VDGAHLPDV
+473 VDGARLPDV
-482 VAACMTDD
+482 VAVCMTDD

-502 VPKPWTVDPAGTRW
+502 APEPWMVDPAGTRW
-516 SIRRDVALTYD
+516 SIRRDDPLTYD

-566 GDAERCLNL
+566 GDAERCLDL
-575 ARFLGA
+575 ARFLAA

-616 VEKAIGAL
+616 VESAIAAF
-624 DGHLESVTEAMQM
+624 DGQQESVTEAMHI

-644 GRMRDV
+644 GRLRDV
-650 AGDAWAPHVLLI
+650 AGDAWAPRVLLI
-662 APDVAKDGAGVERLL
+662 APDVAKDSAGLERLL
-677 TAMKQQRARGAVA
+677 TVMKQQRARGAVA
-690 LVLIDDADHADAARW
+690 LVLIDDPDHGDAARW

-710 EAGMLSVPALGVEL
+710 QAGMLSIPALGVEL

-738 QVLALATVTDD
+738 EMLALAAVTDD
-749 RPVPPSRGDEDWDRH
+749 RPIPPAHGDEPWDKH

-769 GLRIDPTRSAQ
+769 SLRVDPAPSER
-780 RQPPFAAAGADD
+780 RQPPAPAGADD
-792 FPAFGLA
+792 VPVLGLA

-806 NSVLPLSAQTY
+806 NSVLPLSAQAY

-848 ALDADLADWA
+848 ALDADLANWA
-858 DPSCPRPKLILLG
+858 DPSCPRPKLTLLG
-871 PVAVR
+871 AVEVR
-876 AQDTLPERN
+876 AQGTLPERN

-939 VNPATGADYLPSGV
+939 TNPVTGADYLPSGV

-974 RLRVRGLACGVDG
+974 RLRVRGLARGVDG

-997 VTGRPFDLPA
+997 VTGQPFDLST
-1007 SRQGSPG
+1007 SRQRAPG

-1048 GKPELAAAAAHV
+1048 GEPEFAAAAAHV

-1081 QGNRAEADAYVAR
+1081 QDNRAEADAYVAR

>member
-9 LKAVGALVALLAVL
+9 LKAVGALLTLLAVI
-23 VGVPVLMAVLHLVP
+23 VGVPVLMALLHLVP

-75 AATVAEIV
+75 ASTVAEIV
-83 AYARARP
+83 AFARARP
-90 VRPLPGLGI
+90 IPVLSGLGI
-99 LQRLAAALVTAVA
+99 FQRPAAALVAAVA
-112 VGFTASPLAAG
+112 VGFTVAPLAAG
-123 APASTATAPPPLPVA
+123 GPASTATAPPLPVA
-138 AASTVVPSSAQYAS
+138 ATSTAVPASAQYAS
-152 APVIA
+152 APAIA
-157 QTPVTYSMPD
+157 QTPVAYSMPD
-167 EHTPPVG
+167 EHAPPVA

-193 LGDPLRYPEIAGLNP
+193 LGDPLRYPEIARLNP
-208 TAVGPDNEILPGTVL
+208 TAVGPDNEIFPGTVL

-232 PPTGP
+232 PPTGL
-237 APTTATTIE
+237 APDTARIVE
-246 DVTVEPGDTLW
+246 DVTVESGDTLW

-269 WRQAWELNRGRSQP
+269 WPQAWELNRGRRQP

-304 SASPATPAPS
+304 PASPATPAPS
-314 PPAPPAA
+314 APAPPAA

-345 TTPGTNAP
+345 TPPGTNAP

-365 TSSPTAAPNSVE
+365 TSSPAAAPNSVE
-377 PSPARPDE
+377 PSQARPDE

-443 RALLEAGSVGS
+443 RALLKAGSVGS

-473 VDGAHLPDV
+473 VDGARLPDV
-482 VAACMTDD
+482 VAAYMTDD

-502 VPKPWTVDPAGTRW
+502 APEPWMVDAAGTRW
-516 SIRRDVALTYD
+516 SIRRGDPLTYD

-575 ARFLGA
+575 ARFLAA

-604 QINPDRLTYTDD
+604 QINPDRLIYTDD
-616 VEKAIGAL
+616 VEKAIAAL
-624 DGHLESVTEAMQM
+624 DGHLESVTEAMHI
-637 ADVDVLS
+637 ADVEVLS
-644 GRMRDV
+644 GRLRDV
-650 AGDAWAPHVLLI
+650 AGDAWAPRVLLI
-662 APDVAKDGAGVERLL
+662 APDVAKDSAGLERLM
-677 TAMKQQRARGAVA
+677 TAMKQQRARGATA
-690 LVLIDDADHADAARW
+690 LVLIDDPDHADAARW

-710 EAGMLSVPALGVEL
+710 EAGMLTIPALGVEL

-749 RPVPPSRGDEDWDRH
+749 RPVPPSRGDESWDEH

-769 GLRIDPTRSAQ
+769 GLRVDPSRAGR
-780 RQPPFAAAGADD
+780 RQPPAPAEADD
-792 FPAFGLA
+792 VPAVHQAGTA
-799 DTSPWMT
+799 AWMT

-817 LDRAATTEQDLEALA
+817 LDRAATTERDLQALA
-832 PATDA
+832 PVTDGHT
-837 RIRDQV
+837 RDQV
-843 EVADP
+843 EFADP

-858 DPSCPRPKLILLG
+858 DPSCPRPKLTLLG
-871 PVAVR
+871 PVEVR
-876 AQDTLPERN
+876 AQGTLPERN

-939 VNPATGADYLPSGV
+939 TNPATGADYLPSGV

-974 RLRVRGLACGVDG
+974 RLRVRGLARGVDG

-1007 SRQGSPG
+1007 SRQGAPG

-1048 GKPELAAAAAHV
+1048 GEPELAAAAAHV

-1081 QGNRAEADAYVAR
+1081 QDNRAEADAYVAR

-1117 RQWINRAS
+1117 RQWINRAG

>member
-9 LKAVGALVALLAVL
+9 LRAAGALMALLAVV

-37 DSLPSLDEVGAV
+37 ETLPSLDEVGAV

-75 AATVAEIV
+75 AATVAEVV
-83 AYARARP
+83 AFARARP
-90 VRPLPGLGI
+90 VPALPGLGI
-99 LQRLAAALVTAVA
+99 FQRPAAALVTAVA
-112 VGFTASPLAAG
+112 VGFTVAPLAG
-123 APASTATAPPPLPVA
+123 TPATTATAPPPLPVA
-138 AASTVVPSSAQYAS
+138 TASTVVPASAQYAS
-152 APVIA
+152 APVKA
-157 QTPVTYSMPD
+157 QTPVAYAMPD
-167 EHTPPVG
+167 EYAPPVA

-184 TLWALAERY
+184 TLWALAERH
-193 LGDPLRYPEIAGLNP
+193 LGDPLRYPEIARLNP
-208 TAVGPDNEILPGTVL
+208 TAVGSDNEILPGTVL

-232 PPTGP
+232 PPMGL
-237 APTTATTIE
+237 APDTAMTVE

-269 WRQAWELNRGRSQP
+269 WQQAWELNRGRSQP

-298 TLSIPD
+298 TLRIPG
-304 SASPATPAPS
+304 PAGPGTPAPSAPS
-314 PPAPPAA
+314 PPAG
-321 EPAPPTTPAPPS
+321 EPAPPTTEPAPPL
-333 APGPSTAPPADP
+333 APVPSTAPPADP

-353 PPAAPG
+353 PPAAPSS
-359 PATNAP
+359 ATNAP
-365 TSSPTAAPNSVE
+365 TSSPTAAPSSAE

-385 TSTGSTS
+385 ASTGSTS
-392 ELPMIAF
+392 DLPMIAF
-399 AAGGGL
+399 AGGGL

-430 TIGSTPPELVHVE
+430 TIGSTPPELLHVE
-443 RALLEAGSVGS
+443 RALQRAGSAGS

-468 QALAK
+468 QALAS
-473 VDGAHLPDV
+473 VDGARLPDV

-502 VPKPWTVDPAGTRW
+502 VPEPWTVDAAGTRW
-516 SIRRDVALTYD
+516 SIRRDDPLTYD
-527 EQRRAYF
+527 EQRRPYF

-561 TLSLS
+561 TLSLF

-575 ARFLGA
+575 ARFLAA

-616 VEKAIGAL
+616 VEKAIAVLG
-624 DGHLESVTEAMQM
+624 GQVQSVTEAMQM

-644 GRMRDV
+644 GRLRDV

-662 APDVAKDGAGVERLL
+662 APDVAEDSAGLERLL
-677 TAMKQQRARGAVA
+677 TAMKQQRARGAAA
-690 LVLIDDADHADAARW
+690 LVLIDDPDHADAARW

-710 EAGMLSVPALGVEL
+710 EAGTLTIPALGVEL

-749 RPVPPSRGDEDWDRH
+749 RPVPPSRGDESWDEH

-769 GLRIDPTRSAQ
+769 GLRVNPSRAARRT
-780 RQPPFAAAGADD
+780 PPAPAEAEDVPVACQTGIAAR
-792 FPAFGLA
+792 
-799 DTSPWMT
+799 MT

-817 LDRAATTEQDLEALA
+817 LDRAATTEQDLQALA
-832 PATDA
+832 PATDEG
-837 RIRDQV
+837 IRGQV
-843 EVADP
+843 EGADP

-858 DPSCPRPKLILLG
+858 DPSCPRPKLTLLG
-871 PVAVR
+871 PVEVR
-876 AQDTLPERN
+876 AQGTLPERN

-909 YATAIWPNE
+909 YATAMWPNE
-918 PDVVGKTKVR
+918 HDVVGKTKVR

-939 VNPATGADYLPSGV
+939 ANPATGRDYLPSGV
-953 TAGGVGRYRIDDV
+953 TAGGLGRYRIDDV
-966 LIDAELFR
+966 LIDAGLFR
-974 RLRVRGLACGVDG
+974 RLRVRGLARGVDG

-997 VTGRPFDLPA
+997 VTGRPFDLSPL
-1007 SRQGSPG
+1007 RQGAPG

-1048 GKPELAAAAAHV
+1048 GEPALAAAAAHV

-1081 QGNRAEADAYVAR
+1081 QDNRAEADAYVAR

-1117 RQWINRAS
+1117 RQWISRAG